1 MRFLKKWRAALV
13 VMVCVAV
20 GVTANAYR
28 RKLPVESSGA
38 AAQDVITLDRRI
50 SMLEQRLTS
59 IDSRISMLEQQSI
72 LSSRSTPS
80 VSRRDPEID
89 LLRRQVEILQRQI
102 NELGCGLVKLD
113 ERTLPASARE
123 RRRRAGVPNTDP
135 CRLEPETPLQLPTRP

>member
-1 MRFLKKWRAALV
+1 MGFLKRWRAALV
-13 VMVCVAV
+13 VMVCAAI
-20 GVTANAYR
+20 GITASAYR
-28 RKLPVESSGA
+28 RKPPVESSA
-38 AAQDVITLDRRI
+38 SAAQDVITLDRRI
-50 SMLEQRLTS
+50 SMLDQRLTS

-80 VSRRDPEID
+80 VSRRDPEVD
-89 LLRRQVEILQRQI
+89 LLRREVEILQRQI
-102 NELGCGLVKLD
+102 NQLGCGLAKLD